1 MKVTIENQKYELT
14 RVQARDML
22 TEKAYKIV
30 HRVQIQGGTASLGI
44 GALAPKYRNM
54 ITAE

>member
-1 MKVTIENQKYELT
+1 MKITIENQKYEMS

-30 HRVQIQGGTASLGI
+30 HRVQIQGGTANLGI
-44 GALAPKYRNM
+44 GAFTPKYRNM